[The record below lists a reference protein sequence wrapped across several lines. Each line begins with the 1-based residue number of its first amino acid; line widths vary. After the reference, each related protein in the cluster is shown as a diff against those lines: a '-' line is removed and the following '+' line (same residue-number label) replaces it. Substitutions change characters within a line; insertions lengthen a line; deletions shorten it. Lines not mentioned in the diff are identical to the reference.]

1 MSKPDSVSG
10 TNLDSQ
16 QNASPV
22 VAPAAGKGLLDRSK
36 TRSQPAPTGPH
47 DTAKDK
53 SLQADLQT
61 PNERDQ
67 ITSMTGLGN
76 ATEDN
81 ADPMIAQ
88 AAVDAQ
94 TNLKDTSKAMET
106 DRAYAKLR
114 DKA

>member
-1 MSKPDSVSG
+1 M
-10 TNLDSQ
+10 
-16 QNASPV
+16 
-22 VAPAAGKGLLDRSK
+22 LDRSK
-36 TRSQPAPTGPH
+36 TRSQPTHTSPH

-53 SLQADLQT
+53 SIQADLHT

-67 ITSMTGLGN
+67 TTSMTGQDD

-94 TNLKDTSKAMET
+94 TDLKDTSKALET

-114 DKA
+114 D